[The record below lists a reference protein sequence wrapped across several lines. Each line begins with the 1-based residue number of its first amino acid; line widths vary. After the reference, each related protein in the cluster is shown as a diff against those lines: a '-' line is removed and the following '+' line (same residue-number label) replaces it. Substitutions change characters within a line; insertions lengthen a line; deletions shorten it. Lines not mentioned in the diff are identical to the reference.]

1 MSALF
6 AIIEFFCD
14 MKYLITGGAGFIGTN
29 LVKHL
34 LADGHEVVVLDN
46 YAGGKKLE
54 RLLSGAKYI
63 EGDIRNEKDLEKAC
77 KDVDG
82 IFHMAALP
90 RVTFSVENPELTHDV
105 NVNGTLKVL
114 VAAKKYGVKRVIF
127 SSSSSTYGG
136 TTPGNLLKEDVMV
149 KCPVSP
155 YALHKLIGEHYC
167 RLFNE
172 LYGLETVSLIYFNVY
187 GPYFDPEGA
196 YALVVGKFLKQKKEG
211 QPMTVCGDGEYYR
224 DYTHVD
230 DVVRA
235 NILAMNSN
243 TVGKGETINIGC
255 GRPTSVNELVK
266 IMGGSFVNVD
276 PRPGDP
282 RFSGADNSKAK
293 TMLSWEPTVKLEDG
307 IRMLKEEWGIE

>member
-1 MSALF
+1 MS
-6 AIIEFFCD
+6 
-14 MKYLITGGAGFIGTN
+14 KYLVTGGAGFIGTN
-29 LVKHL
+29 LVKRL

-46 YAGGKKLE
+46 YAGGKKEERILE
-54 RLLSGAKYI
+54 GAKYI
-63 EGDIRNEKDLEKAC
+63 DGDIRSENDLEKAC
-77 KDVDG
+77 AGVDG

-114 VAAKKYGVKRVIF
+114 LAAKKYGVKRVVF

-136 TTPGNLLKEDVMV
+136 TEPGNLLKEDVMV
-149 KCPVSP
+149 KNPVSP

-196 YALVVGKFLKQKKEG
+196 YALVVGRFLKQKKEG

-224 DYTHVD
+224 DYTRVD
-230 DVVRA
+230 DVVNA
-235 NILAMNSN
+235 NILAMQSN
-243 TVGKGETINIGC
+243 NVGKGETINIGC

-266 IMGGSFVNVD
+266 IMGGEFVFVD

-293 TMLSWEPTVKLEDG
+293 ELLNWAPKIKLEDG
-307 IRMLKEEWGIE
+307 IAELKKEWKIH